1 MIYGDGEWGVRC
13 GEWAVPVGFYNRSK
27 SRCLKQ
33 YFQHHIKTG
42 QSIRLAP
49 KDIECSPRTF
59 P

>member
-1 MIYGDGEWGVRC
+1 MIYGNGEWGVRC

-27 SRCLKQ
+27 SRGLKQ

-49 KDIECSPRTF
+49 KDIKCSPRTF